1 MFITVS
7 PTLLHTA
14 VALVLAVFLPL
25 IGIIVSRDAMAS
37 TRKWGL
43 DDSLPRLTLLI
54 SIVLTV
60 TGALIV
66 VVGFTTSVVVPVLSA
81 LLR

>member
-14 VALVLAVFLPL
+14 AAFVLAVLFPP
-25 IGIIVSRDAMAS
+25 IGIIVSRDAIAS
-37 TRKWGL
+37 TRRWGL
-43 DDSLPRLTLLI
+43 DDSLPRLALLI

-66 VVGFTTSVVVPVLSA
+66 VVGFTTSVVVPLLSA
-81 LLR
+81 QLR